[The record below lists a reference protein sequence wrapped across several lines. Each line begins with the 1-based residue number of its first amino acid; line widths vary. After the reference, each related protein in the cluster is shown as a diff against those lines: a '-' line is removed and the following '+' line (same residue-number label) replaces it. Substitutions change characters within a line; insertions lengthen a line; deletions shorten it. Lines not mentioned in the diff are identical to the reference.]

1 VFAYTTHVGAFTAQP
16 VIRLLN
22 IVVESNRDG
31 SENLPPLESGC
42 KEIHGVYNTF
52 SKFNKMVRVS
62 NTAFFYNDLEMAHHF
77 VREALTLFRSVNDSK
92 AIGIACNNLANTLF
106 AIRFDQ
112 ANVLHC
118 CESEHHCSITEALQL
133 YDEAVLLARREFEGA
148 KDVSK
153 KADFAVQLS
162 DRLFNRGLFLLFVD
176 GYGCAPADTRER
188 GYNDITIARNLHYDV
203 KEYMLAHRL
212 IFGNSASYFSRLLRR
227 INCLAAFY
235 DDVGLRE
242 IWDAELLL
250 DEADQ
255 LATIAV
261 EASAKREC
269 PLFREV
275 NQAGRR
281 QQLESS
287 AILLAMRN
295 EDFLC
300 AGKIGI
306 RMLVEDNFLLES
318 SFADAAQ
325 ALLHILKDDDF
336 GFSRRALS
344 STKQSLRAMLK
355 SCRTVSLDTGKNVI
369 FAFELS
375 PKWSDSAMLEELNAE
390 CLDFYDTSFS
400 PDDQISVLANNV
412 IDDMTVELGSME
424 ENQGRQRSS
433 IDVATSSC
441 SSTSIQPMLPLA
453 LQILIDSALSSQS
466 DSFIILVTDGCS
478 LDALDVSPI
487 QSQIERWNVERTYP
501 IHLLIIG
508 IEIEDDNQ
516 RGVLES
522 LSYVSRSSVYVDA
535 NTNTLEPAFR
545 SISAIVNGRMSNQL
559 ISFLTMEKF

>member
-1 VFAYTTHVGAFTAQP
+1 ML
-16 VIRLLN
+16 RLLK
-22 IVVESNRDG
+22 IVVESNKDG
-31 SENLPPLESGC
+31 SENLPPLECGC

-62 NTAFFYNDLEMAHHF
+62 NTAFFYNDLDMAHHF
-77 VREALTLFRSVNDSK
+77 VRDALTLFRSVHDSK

-112 ANVLHC
+112 ANILHC
-118 CESEHHCSITEALQL
+118 CESGQHCSITEALQL
-133 YDEAVLLARREFEGA
+133 YDEAVLAARQEFEVA
-148 KDVSK
+148 KDDRQ

-176 GYGCAPADTRER
+176 GYDCAPPEARER
-188 GYNDITIARNLHYDV
+188 GYDDITVARNLHYDV
-203 KEYMLAHRL
+203 KDYMLVHRL
-212 IFGNSASYFSRLLRR
+212 LFANAAPYFSRLLRR

-255 LATIAV
+255 LATAAAEV
-261 EASAKREC
+261 SAKGKC
-269 PLFREV
+269 PLFREISQV
-275 NQAGRR
+275 GRQ

-287 AILLAMRN
+287 GILLAMRN
-295 EDFLC
+295 ENFLH
-300 AGKIGI
+300 AAKIGI

-318 SFADAAQ
+318 SFADAAE
-325 ALLHILKDDDF
+325 ALLHILKDDDMA
-336 GFSRRALS
+336 FSGRAIA

-355 SCRTVSLDTGKNVI
+355 SCRRVSLDTGKNCI

-375 PKWSDSAMLEELNAE
+375 PKWSNRPMLEELNAE

-400 PDDQISVLANNV
+400 PDDQIAVLANNV
-412 IDDMTVELGSME
+412 DDDMTVELGSKE
-424 ENQGRQRSS
+424 ENEGLQRST

-441 SSTSIQPMLPLA
+441 TSGSIQPIFPLA
-453 LQILIDSALSSQS
+453 LQMLIDSALSLQS
-466 DSFIILVTDGCS
+466 DSFIILVTDGCTQE
-478 LDALDVSPI
+478 AMDVSLI
-487 QSQIERWNVERTYP
+487 QSQVERCNVERTYL

-508 IEIEDDNQ
+508 IEIEDDHQ
-516 RGVLES
+516 RSMLES
-522 LSYVSRSSVYVDA
+522 LGHVSRSSVYINA
-535 NTNTLEPAFR
+535 NSDTLDHAFH
-545 SISAIVNGRMSNQL
+545 SISAIVNGRLSNQL